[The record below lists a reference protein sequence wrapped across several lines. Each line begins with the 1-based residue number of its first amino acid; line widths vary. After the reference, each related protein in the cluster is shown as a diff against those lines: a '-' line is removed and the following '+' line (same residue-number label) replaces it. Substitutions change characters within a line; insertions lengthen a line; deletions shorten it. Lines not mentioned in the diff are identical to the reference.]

1 MMDRDTA
8 MGLRSVRAITKR
20 LNLQGV
26 YGPLYELFDVSDKYK
41 TAVETV
47 AGGSLFHVVV
57 DTDQTA
63 DQLIKIMNQEKGGR
77 VTFMPLNRL
86 KTVNVQY
93 PKSNDAVPM
102 IQKLRF
108 DRTYTNAFEQVFG
121 RTIICDDLSVAA
133 QYTRSHGLNAV
144 TDEGDR
150 VDRKGALTG
159 GYHDVRRSRLDAVRK
174 VKHWQKT
181 YETDNERHQEVKES
195 LISLEQEISQTMGK
209 IQKFETRRRAIL
221 EDRAN
226 QARQANWTQREEET
240 ARQRVTR
247 LEGTL
252 SDAEAQLRGAATQRG
267 ALEEELKTPL
277 QQQLSPQE
285 AQELET
291 LSQQAEALKEA
302 LLQAS
307 NARQAS
313 WAERSQ
319 LEIEL
324 TENLRRRR
332 EETRSKLDDLEGA
345 AGAGV
350 LQAGEVE
357 LRQSELK
364 TINRSIAELDKRL
377 NSTENEIVK
386 TQGEIS
392 KLTIELDELQVRQAD
407 STRAIMR
414 AQKNAERY
422 LAKRQMLVNRQ
433 DECNTQ
439 IRDLGVLPEEAFS
452 KYRDVPQSKILKKLA
467 KVTEKLKKFEH
478 VNKKAFEQYNNFTK
492 QRDELI
498 QRRDELEESA
508 QSIKELIETLDQR
521 KDEAIERTFKQVSKN
536 FEEVF
541 ERLVPAGKGQLIMQ
555 KKTDG
560 AAQDETL
567 DSTNGEGGEKSEID
581 NYTGVS
587 IRVSFNSKEDEG
599 LLIQQ
604 LSGGQKSLVALA
616 TVFAIQKCDPAP
628 FYLFDEIDANLD
640 PQYRTAVANMIHQL
654 SDNAQ
659 FITTTFRPEMLMYAD
674 KCYGV
679 FFDKQKVSDIKT
691 ISQEEAYKFIETAAE
706 LKQ

>member
-1 MMDRDTA
+1 MMDKDTA
-8 MGLRSVRAITKR
+8 MGLRSVKAITKR

-41 TAVETV
+41 TAVETA

-57 DTDQTA
+57 DTDETA
-63 DQLIKIMNQEKGGR
+63 ATLIKIMNQDKSGR

-86 KTVNVQY
+86 KSSNVQY

-108 DRTYTNAFEQVFG
+108 DRMYTMAFEQVFG
-121 RTIICDDLSVAA
+121 RTIICDDLTVAA
-133 QYTRSHGLNAV
+133 QYTRSHALNAV

-174 VKHWQKT
+174 VKHWQKS
-181 YETDNERHQEVKES
+181 YETVADRHKEVKES
-195 LISLEQEISQTMGK
+195 LITLEQEISQAMGK
-209 IQKFETRRRAIL
+209 IQKFEARRKAIL
-221 EDRAN
+221 DDRSN

-252 SDAEAQLRGAATQRG
+252 SDAEAQLRGAATQRT
-267 ALEEELKTPL
+267 ALQDELKTPL

-285 AQELET
+285 VQELEV
-291 LSQQAEALKEA
+291 LSQQAEALKES
-302 LLQAS
+302 LLQAA

-313 WAERSQ
+313 WADRGQ

-332 EETRSKLDDLEGA
+332 EEIRSKLDDLEGA

-350 LQAGEVE
+350 LQSGEVE
-357 LRQSELK
+357 LRKSELS

-377 NSTENEIVK
+377 NSTEKEIEKV
-386 TQGEIS
+386 QSEINDLS
-392 KLTIELDELQVRQAD
+392 IKLEDLQARQMD
-407 STRAIMR
+407 STRAIVR
-414 AQKNAERY
+414 AQKSAERY
-422 LAKRQMLVNRQ
+422 LAKRQMLVNRR

-452 KYRDVPQSKILKKLA
+452 KYRDAPPAKILKKLN
-467 KVTEKLKKFEH
+467 KVTETLKQFVH
-478 VNKKAFEQYNNFTK
+478 VNKKAFEQYQSFTK
-492 QRDELI
+492 QRDELL
-498 QRRDELEESA
+498 QRREEMDESA

-521 KDEAIERTFKQVSKN
+521 KDEAIERTFKQVSAY
-536 FEEVF
+536 FEDVF
-541 ERLVPAGKGQLIMQ
+541 EQLVPAGKGQLIMQ
-555 KKTDG
+555 KKQDGG
-560 AAQDETL
+560 AAFDETL
-567 DSTNGEGGEKSEID
+567 DSTAEGGEKSEID

-587 IRVSFNSKEDEG
+587 IRVSFNSKQDEG

-654 SDNAQ
+654 SDSAQ
-659 FITTTFRPEMLMYAD
+659 FITTTFRPEMLQFAD
-674 KCYGV
+674 KFYGV

-691 ISQEEAYKFIETAAE
+691 ISQEEAYQFIETAAE
-706 LKQ
+706 LRQ